1 MNVFIVSRHCGVV
14 HTCTGGVRGIE
25 ALVLYMKFVEV
36 FVNEVYLGNV

>member
-14 HTCTGGVRGIE
+14 HTDGVRGIV
-25 ALVLYMKFVEV
+25 VLYMKFVEV